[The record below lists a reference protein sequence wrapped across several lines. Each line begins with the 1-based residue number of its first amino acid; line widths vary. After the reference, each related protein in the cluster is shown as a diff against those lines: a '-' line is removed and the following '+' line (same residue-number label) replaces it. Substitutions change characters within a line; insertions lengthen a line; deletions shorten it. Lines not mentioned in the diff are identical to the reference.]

1 MTPTLAFDACSIL
14 QTNCV
19 ISEPRLPIRDP
30 CAWIMTNGAIG
41 KLLGDSA
48 VKSQSSHRN
57 RASYGFVHDNL
68 IYFTMT
74 KRDAQQIKLNCA
86 IQHTN
91 VQINRTLQQQKN
103 DV

>member
-1 MTPTLAFDACSIL
+1 M
-14 QTNCV
+14 
-19 ISEPRLPIRDP
+19 ISEPRLPIRGP

-41 KLLGDSA
+41 KLLGGSA

-68 IYFTMT
+68 IYFRMT
-74 KRDAQQIKLNCA
+74 KRDAQQIQLNCA
-86 IQHTN
+86 IQYTN
-91 VQINRTLQQQKN
+91 VQTNRTLQQQN